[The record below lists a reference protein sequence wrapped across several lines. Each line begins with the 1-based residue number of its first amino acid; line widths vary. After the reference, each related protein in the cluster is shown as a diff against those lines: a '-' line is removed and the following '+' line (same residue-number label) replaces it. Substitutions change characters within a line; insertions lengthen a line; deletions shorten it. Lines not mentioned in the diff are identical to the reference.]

1 MKKTEENFCYQ
12 PAQFLDG
19 LIARLGVHSSSAL
32 ARVVGLSPSII
43 SKVRH
48 QRLAISSEILL
59 KIHES
64 TDIPIRELR
73 RMMGD
78 NRKYFSPFKGDV
90 ARYQTGVR
98 TRPGRPGLATLPI
111 ETSQALPR
119 SVRPVELHG
128 NHASQ

>member
-1 MKKTEENFCYQ
+1 MKKKDDNIRYNPEK
-12 PAQFLDG
+12 FLDG

-32 ARVVGLSPSII
+32 ARVVGLSPSVI

-48 QRLAISSEILL
+48 HRLTISGEILL

-78 NRKYFSPFKGDV
+78 TRKYFSPLKGRAFAV
-90 ARYQTGVR
+90 GLN
-98 TRPGRPGLATLPI
+98 TRRGTAAAT
-111 ETSQALPR
+111 
-119 SVRPVELHG
+119 
-128 NHASQ
+128 